1 MGTFTVMEFPVKC
14 NSKQLFFSSNEEVSF
29 DIAHITVFFFFA
41 AHAHD
46 YRPRV
51 LSKSFHYQLR
61 QSEKQTL
68 IGQCL
73 FQLF

>member
-1 MGTFTVMEFPVKC
+1 MEFPVKC
-14 NSKQLFFSSNEEVSF
+14 TCQTILFFSRKEEIAF
-29 DIAHITVFFFFA
+29 DITHMTVFFFA
-41 AHAHD
+41 AHAYD

-73 FQLF
+73 FQLV